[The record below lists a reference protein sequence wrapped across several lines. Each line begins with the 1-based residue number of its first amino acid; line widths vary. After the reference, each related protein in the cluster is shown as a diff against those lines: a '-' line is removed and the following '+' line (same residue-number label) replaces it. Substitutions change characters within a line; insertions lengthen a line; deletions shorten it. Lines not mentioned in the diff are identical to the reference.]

1 MIDIMKA
8 TVLDLRYRMK
18 DVLRAI
24 ERGESV
30 TVLHRGVVKARIS
43 PITKP
48 DCPKAGSDK
57 AFGMW
62 KDRKDLTDPAGY
74 VRALRKPR
82 KHDV

>member
-1 MIDIMKA
+1 MKA

-30 TVLHRGVVKARIS
+30 TVLHRGTAKARIS
-43 PITKP
+43 PIAKIEGGQP
-48 DCPKAGSDK
+48 SSDK
-57 AFGMW
+57 VFGMW
-62 KDRKDLTDPAGY
+62 KDRKDVTDPAGY
-74 VRALRKPR
+74 VRELRKPR